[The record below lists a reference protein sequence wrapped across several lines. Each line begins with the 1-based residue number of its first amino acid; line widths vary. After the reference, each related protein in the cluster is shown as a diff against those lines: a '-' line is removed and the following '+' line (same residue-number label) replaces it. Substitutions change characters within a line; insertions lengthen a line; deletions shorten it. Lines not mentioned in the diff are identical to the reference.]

1 MTEEGPSITYLT
13 HRISEIPEPFL
24 AEPAMTGKGKA
35 ESTVSTAALLSD
47 TLAWLGFGF
56 LSADE
61 AGRLALPADA
71 KNRNYLL
78 AVHCLCYLLRDPWFA
93 EFSEKKGTSFRDGI
107 MTLITRDLRRHTDAA
122 QAGRY
127 VTEPEGREEIGRI
140 LLNGLGLLPRGESDV
155 VARDRFFSI
164 SSVERAKVVEKSKQ
178 AQKRV
183 QEIREAMA
191 RKAAEEAA
199 SKMSRE

>member
-13 HRISEIPEPFL
+13 HRISEIPDPFL
-24 AEPAMTGKGKA
+24 AEPTMTHKDRTEG
-35 ESTVSTAALLSD
+35 SVSTAALLSD
-47 TLAWLGFGF
+47 TLSWLGLGF

-61 AGRLALPADA
+61 AGGFNLPADA

-78 AVHCLCYLLRDPWFA
+78 AVHCLCYLLHDPWFG
-93 EFSEKKGTSFRDGI
+93 EFAEKKGESFRNGI

-140 LLNGLGLLPRGESDV
+140 LLDGLGLLPQGENDI

-164 SSVERAKVVEKSKQ
+164 SSVERAKVMEKSRE

-183 QEIREAMA
+183 QEIRKAMA